1 MDWIG
6 SLLAGQND
14 GVECDVIVWMAD
26 PQRWCSGLV
35 IDSMIVLASVGS
47 YEAESVVA
55 FVHLEYL
62 MVSLL

>member
-6 SLLAGQND
+6 SPLAGQND

-26 PQRWCSGLV
+26 TQRRCSGLV
-35 IDSMIVLASVGS
+35 IDSMVVLGSVGS

-55 FVHLEYL
+55 LVHLE
-62 MVSLL
+62 